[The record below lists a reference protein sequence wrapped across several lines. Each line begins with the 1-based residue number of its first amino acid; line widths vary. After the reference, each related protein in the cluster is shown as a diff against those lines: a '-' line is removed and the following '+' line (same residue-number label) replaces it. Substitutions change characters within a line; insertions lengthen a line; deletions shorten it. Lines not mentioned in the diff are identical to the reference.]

1 MKQTDLKKCNFWKS
15 CITFVIGPEILPL
28 GCPDAP
34 PETELFGL
42 APGAASLVRLAL
54 KAVILCDA
62 PGAKV
67 NCSRSSTLVRP
78 LAKKVGKKY
87 GLILES

>member
-1 MKQTDLKKCNFWKS
+1 MMGGAPENPS
-15 CITFVIGPEILPL
+15 NPPCITFVIGPEILPL

-34 PETELFGL
+34 PDTELLGL
-42 APGAASLVRLAL
+42 APGAASLGLLDL

-78 LAKKVGKKY
+78 LAKKIGKN
-87 GLILES
+87 IC